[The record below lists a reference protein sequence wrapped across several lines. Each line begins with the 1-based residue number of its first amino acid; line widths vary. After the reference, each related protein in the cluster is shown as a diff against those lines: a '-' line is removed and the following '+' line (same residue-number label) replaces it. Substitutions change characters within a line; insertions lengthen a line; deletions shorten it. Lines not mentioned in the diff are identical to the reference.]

1 MDVIDKFNNKLL
13 TGQSKIKTFDNS
25 SNDNNK
31 TDNNSNSNNH
41 NG

>member
-13 TGQSKIKTFDNS
+13 TGQSKIKTFDNN